1 MTTKKPFNEE
11 KITMDKYLIALN
23 NDYDNL
29 RYQYEETG
37 DNRILFEL
45 IEKQAQIIAYLQKKI
60 QQIEEK

>member
-1 MTTKKPFNEE
+1 
-11 KITMDKYLIALN
+11 MDKYLIALN